1 MELPKKIDGLFNVGA
16 AMSRRALNPAVVA
29 ALLSTQV
36 GCGRLHDADEVP
48 AIICAEN
55 LLAEDSDRGSRR
67 AELANGGSVITT
79 EIDGDLCQ
87 TRDYIAVHPQSL
99 DPLSNDRID
108 ELLKWRLAGFAYEST
123 EGILGA
129 YENEGFVGATLSDDC
144 STGNFCATI
153 CPEWEGESTFVLTDT
168 CKYVVGI
175 DGDSADIFPA
185 LSEADSE

>member
-1 MELPKKIDGLFNVGA
+1 MGFPKNIDGLFNVGA
-16 AMSRRALNPAVVA
+16 AMSRRALNPAVAV

-48 AIICAEN
+48 ALICAEN

-67 AELANGGSVITT
+67 AELANGGNANTT
-79 EIDGDLCQ
+79 EISGDLCQ
-87 TRDYIAVHPQSL
+87 TRDYIAVDPSSL
-99 DPLSNDRID
+99 VPLSNERLND
-108 ELLKWRLAGFAYEST
+108 LLKWRLAGFAYEST

-129 YENEGFVGATLSDDC
+129 YENKGFVGATLSDDC
-144 STGNFCATI
+144 SAGNFCATI

-185 LSEADSE
+185 LSEAESE